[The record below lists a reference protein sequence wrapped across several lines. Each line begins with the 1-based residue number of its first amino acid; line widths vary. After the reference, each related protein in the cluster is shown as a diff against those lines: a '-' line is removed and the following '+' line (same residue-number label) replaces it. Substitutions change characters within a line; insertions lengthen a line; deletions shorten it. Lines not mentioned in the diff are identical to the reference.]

1 MKSGATW
8 KLKGRGPEGR
18 EIARAA
24 ARRSGTS
31 VGEWLNRVIAAADD
45 EDEAQPPPRDVDH
58 EPRRRRWRQGF
69 RYQGRHNGRGSDA
82 NRSGGDRDAEEEA
95 PARRQ
100 GGPYREE
107 PPREPA
113 DQRRRDRVRREERA
127 AGRASRGDQNVST
140 DQDVSIDQA
149 VAEIMARQRALDG
162 AAPGE
167 REPAER
173 QQPPAPFT
181 HPGEGRASLRE
192 SSPTAPETTA
202 GAAPDLGGLD
212 RQLRQITARIE
223 ALRPASEL
231 ETAIKALRTD
241 LTDIGRSLTEAL
253 PRRAVES
260 LEIEIKALGQRID
273 HSRAS
278 GVDSTALAGLER
290 GLQDVREALR
300 GLTTAESLVGVDAA
314 VKALAQKVDVIAAK
328 EDPAALHQLETAIGA
343 LRGIVSHVASN
354 DTLTKVAEEV
364 RALSAKVDGVAN
376 NAASGDALSALE
388 SRIDTLATALNASTE
403 AGHAVPRELEKLL
416 AGLIEKLEW
425 VQLTHTDHA
434 ALAHLEDR
442 IAMLVKRLDASDAR
456 LGHLDGI
463 ERGLADLLVH
473 IEQMRGA
480 NGKGE
485 AGVKAKSAPGDIVQR
500 DLAEIKQS
508 ERRTQDSLEA
518 FQGTVEHVIDRL
530 AMIES
535 DLRGD
540 KATPATAPALA
551 ATQKVSAP
559 PRLSPPNPFEPE
571 PAVSTNARVA
581 APPKPVPRE
590 PVHVE
595 PVAPPRVAA
604 ARPPIDPN
612 LPPDHPLEPGS
623 AAGRSRPMPAAER
636 TPAAQAAAT
645 GSTSSKPPVI
655 PDPGG
660 RPDYIAAARRA
671 AQVAAAASPR
681 ARATAA
687 TAAKGP
693 SLPGH
698 LTQRLRK
705 LIVAAAVVVII
716 VGGVHIALR
725 LFEDAGTGTS
735 PEPRPESE
743 NPPPPAAAAAP
754 ATAPTAPAASTQG
767 PKVIQLPVP
776 GASPA
781 PAKEP
786 PASAPPAPVPSYL
799 APGTGTKP
807 RRQSLNDDPPLPPVP
822 DLTSVLQLS
831 PVPPNAAPAPA
842 PPPVTAPAAAP
853 LTDKLPATIGGP
865 ALRAAA
871 LAGDAAAEYEVGVRF
886 ADGRGVAQNGE
897 EAARWL
903 DRAAKGGF
911 APAMFRLGALYE
923 KGAGVKK
930 DLAAARDHYRAAA
943 EKGHGKAMHNLAVL
957 YAEGVDGAAD
967 YRAAAEWF
975 RKGADR
981 GVADSQYNLGILYAR
996 GIGVEHNFAEAYK
1009 WFSLA
1014 AKEGDK
1020 DAAKK
1025 RDDIA
1030 AHLDQQ
1036 SLAAA
1041 RSAIEQWTPLP
1052 QPADEAP
1059 KGAWDAPASPAPP
1072 AKSKPRNAK
1081 ASVPDAAKLN

>member
-1 MKSGATW
+1 MKSGAPW

-58 EPRRRRWRQGF
+58 EPPRRRWRQGF
-69 RYQGRHNGRGSDA
+69 RYQGRHSGRGSDA
-82 NRSGGDRDAEEEA
+82 NRSGRDRDAEEEA

-113 DQRRRDRVRREERA
+113 DQRGRDRVRREERA
-127 AGRASRGDQNVST
+127 AGRASRGDRNVST

-181 HPGEGRASLRE
+181 HPGEGRASPRE
-192 SSPTAPETTA
+192 GSPPAPENTA

-314 VKALAQKVDVIAAK
+314 VKALAQKVDMIAAK

-540 KATPATAPALA
+540 KATPATAPAPA

-559 PRLSPPNPFEPE
+559 PRLSPPNPSEPE

-581 APPKPVPRE
+581 APPKPVRRE

-623 AAGRSRPMPAAER
+623 AAGRSRPMPAAAADLRRAGGRDRLHEFQAAGYPRSWRQAGLHRRR
-636 TPAAQAAAT
+636 TPRRAGRRGGFAARPGERHDRRQGFIATRQSDAASAQVDR
-645 GSTSSKPPVI
+645 GR
-655 PDPGG
+655 GG
-660 RPDYIAAARRA
+660 RGHHCRRRA
-671 AQVAAAASPR
+671 
-681 ARATAA
+681 
-687 TAAKGP
+687 
-693 SLPGH
+693 H
-698 LTQRLRK
+698 RL
-705 LIVAAAVVVII
+705 AVVRGRRHRRIA
-716 VGGVHIALR
+716 GAADGV
-725 LFEDAGTGTS
+725 
-735 PEPRPESE
+735 E
-743 NPPPPAAAAAP
+743 NPPPPPAAAP
-754 ATAPTAPAASTQG
+754 ATAPSAPATSTQG
-767 PKVIQLPVP
+767 PKVIQLPAP
-776 GASPA
+776 SASPA
-781 PAKEP
+781 PAK
-786 PASAPPAPVPSYL
+786 
-799 APGTGTKP
+799 G
-807 RRQSLNDDPPLPPVP
+807 
-822 DLTSVLQLS
+822 
-831 PVPPNAAPAPA
+831 AA
-842 PPPVTAPAAAP
+842 
-853 LTDKLPATIGGP
+853 GE
-865 ALRAAA
+865 RAA
-871 LAGDAAAEYEVGVRF
+871 
-886 ADGRGVAQNGE
+886 
-897 EAARWL
+897 
-903 DRAAKGGF
+903 
-911 APAMFRLGALYE
+911 
-923 KGAGVKK
+923 GAG
-930 DLAAARDHYRAAA
+930 
-943 EKGHGKAMHNLAVL
+943 AVL
-957 YAEGVDGAAD
+957 FGAGNRHEAT
-967 YRAAAEWF
+967 AAITE
-975 RKGADR
+975 R
-981 GVADSQYNLGILYAR
+981 
-996 GIGVEHNFAEAYK
+996 
-1009 WFSLA
+1009 
-1014 AKEGDK
+1014 
-1020 DAAKK
+1020 
-1025 RDDIA
+1025 
-1030 AHLDQQ
+1030 
-1036 SLAAA
+1036 
-1041 RSAIEQWTPLP
+1041 
-1052 QPADEAP
+1052 
-1059 KGAWDAPASPAPP
+1059 
-1072 AKSKPRNAK
+1072 
-1081 ASVPDAAKLN
+1081 

>member
-1 MKSGATW
+1 MKSGAPW
-8 KLKGRGPEGR
+8 KLKGRRPEGR
-18 EIARAA
+18 SEIARAV

-45 EDEAQPPPRDVDH
+45 EDEAPPPPRDVDH
-58 EPRRRRWRQGF
+58 EPPRRRWRQGF
-69 RYQGRHNGRGSDA
+69 RYQGRHNGRRSDA
-82 NRSGGDRDAEEEA
+82 NRSGRDSDDDEA
-95 PARRQ
+95 APVRRQ

-149 VAEIMARQRALDG
+149 VVEIMARQRALDG
-162 AAPGE
+162 EAAGE

-173 QQPPAPFT
+173 QQPPAPVT
-181 HPGEGRASLRE
+181 HQGEGRGAPRE
-192 SSPTAPETTA
+192 GSPPAPENTA

-260 LEIEIKALGQRID
+260 LEIEIKALAQRID
-273 HSRAS
+273 HSRES

-328 EDPAALHQLETAIGA
+328 EDPAALQQLETAIGA

-376 NAASGDALSALE
+376 NAASGHALSALE

-456 LGHLDGI
+456 LGQLDGI

-473 IEQMRGA
+473 IEQMRGG

-485 AGVKAKSAPGDIVQR
+485 AGIKAKSAPGDTIQR

-518 FQGTVEHVIDRL
+518 FQGTVEHVVDRL

-540 KATPATAPALA
+540 TATPATAPAPA
-551 ATQKVSAP
+551 ATQRMSAAPRLAPPNLSEPMPVAPSAP
-559 PRLSPPNPFEPE
+559 
-571 PAVSTNARVA
+571 VA
-581 APPKPVPRE
+581 AAPKPVPAE

-623 AAGRSRPMPAAER
+623 AAGRSRPMRAAER
-636 TPAAQAAAT
+636 APAAQAAAT

-660 RPDYIAAARRA
+660 RPDYIAAAGA

-681 ARATAA
+681 GQSNAKA
-687 TAAKGP
+687 AAKGP
-693 SLPGH
+693 SLPGN

-725 LFEDAGTGTS
+725 LFEDAGTGAS
-735 PEPRPESE
+735 PEPRMESE
-743 NPPPPAAAAAP
+743 NPPPPPAAAP
-754 ATAPTAPAASTQG
+754 ATAPSAPAASTQG

-807 RRQSLNDDPPLPPVP
+807 RRQSLNDDLPLPPVP
-822 DLTSVLQLS
+822 DVTSVMQLL
-831 PVPPNAAPAPA
+831 PPPSNAAPAPA

-853 LTDKLPATIGGP
+853 LTDKLPVTIGGP
-865 ALRAAA
+865 TLRAAA
-871 LAGDAAAEYEVGVRF
+871 LAGDAAAQYEVGVRF

-1081 ASVPDAAKLN
+1081 ASVPEAAKLN

>member
-1 MKSGATW
+1 MKSGAPW

-69 RYQGRHNGRGSDA
+69 RYQGRHKGRGSDA

-113 DQRRRDRVRREERA
+113 DQRRRDRVRREESA

-173 QQPPAPFT
+173 QQPPAPFA

-559 PRLSPPNPFEPE
+559 PRLSPP
-571 PAVSTNARVA
+571 
-581 APPKPVPRE
+581 KPVRTR
-590 PVHVE
+590 
-595 PVAPPRVAA
+595 A
-604 ARPPIDPN
+604 
-612 LPPDHPLEPGS
+612 GS
-623 AAGRSRPMPAAER
+623 VDECACRRS
-636 TPAAQAAAT
+636 AQAGPEGAGT
-645 GSTSSKPPVI
+645 
-655 PDPGG
+655 
-660 RPDYIAAARRA
+660 RRARRA
-671 AQVAAAASPR
+671 ASRRRGAAADRSELASR
-681 ARATAA
+681 SSART
-687 TAAKGP
+687 
-693 SLPGH
+693 
-698 LTQRLRK
+698 RLRGGS
-705 LIVAAAVVVII
+705 LAPDAGGGADPRRAGGRDRLHDLQAAGYPRSWRQTGLHRRRTPRRAGRRRGFAARPGDRRDRRQGSTATRPSDAASAQVDRGRGGRSHHCRGCAHRLAAVRGRRHRHIPGAAARVRESAAP
-716 VGGVHIALR
+716 GGCGGADDCSHRAGRV
-725 LFEDAGTGTS
+725 DAG
-735 PEPRPESE
+735 PEGD
-743 NPPPPAAAAAP
+743 PASGSRREPCARQGAAGER
-754 ATAPTAPAASTQG
+754 TAGAGAVLFGAGNRHQAPAAIT
-767 PKVIQLPVP
+767 
-776 GASPA
+776 
-781 PAKEP
+781 E
-786 PASAPPAPVPSYL
+786 
-799 APGTGTKP
+799 
-807 RRQSLNDDPPLPPVP
+807 R
-822 DLTSVLQLS
+822 
-831 PVPPNAAPAPA
+831 
-842 PPPVTAPAAAP
+842 
-853 LTDKLPATIGGP
+853 
-865 ALRAAA
+865 
-871 LAGDAAAEYEVGVRF
+871 
-886 ADGRGVAQNGE
+886 
-897 EAARWL
+897 
-903 DRAAKGGF
+903 
-911 APAMFRLGALYE
+911 
-923 KGAGVKK
+923 
-930 DLAAARDHYRAAA
+930 
-943 EKGHGKAMHNLAVL
+943 
-957 YAEGVDGAAD
+957 
-967 YRAAAEWF
+967 
-975 RKGADR
+975 
-981 GVADSQYNLGILYAR
+981 
-996 GIGVEHNFAEAYK
+996 
-1009 WFSLA
+1009 
-1014 AKEGDK
+1014 
-1020 DAAKK
+1020 
-1025 RDDIA
+1025 
-1030 AHLDQQ
+1030 
-1036 SLAAA
+1036 
-1041 RSAIEQWTPLP
+1041 
-1052 QPADEAP
+1052 
-1059 KGAWDAPASPAPP
+1059 
-1072 AKSKPRNAK
+1072 
-1081 ASVPDAAKLN
+1081 